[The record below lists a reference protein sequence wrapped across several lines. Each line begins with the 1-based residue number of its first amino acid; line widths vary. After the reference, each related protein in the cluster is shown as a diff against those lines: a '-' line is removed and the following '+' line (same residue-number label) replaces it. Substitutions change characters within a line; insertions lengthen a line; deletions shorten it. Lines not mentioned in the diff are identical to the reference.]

1 MKKIISILIISA
13 ILTGCGHISEDKPYV
28 AEETTTASL
37 ITETTASDAI
47 DTTTSA
53 VTVTSEVTR
62 KNSSQSV
69 TAKTA
74 ESVTT
79 AAANTDIQ
87 PKKESKQSQNSQ
99 DNGTPEVK
107 KSESKNTTKAQT
119 SPPRVTTAP
128 AIKENKTT
136 TTVRTSPPVVTTKAP
151 PPVTQPPK
159 QTEPPRQT
167 EPPAP
172 KQQVLDYDSL
182 NDQMQTFIDG
192 YDIDYDW
199 LYDKGKNLSHDGT
212 DYGKAVAVCNEA
224 ESMGGVNCINY
235 AINAYFMAEG
245 AGLECYIARSS
256 KYDWYGH
263 VANIIKLDGKWYY
276 MEPMGDIVGSPN
288 TFAEGGIADDGSVIT
303 YPDGLD
309 IVTDIYD
316 NRKNVTVE
324 SDWYK

>member
-28 AEETTTASL
+28 AEGTTTASQN
-37 ITETTASDAI
+37 TETTASDAI

-53 VTVTSEVTR
+53 VTVTNEVTR

-69 TAKTA
+69 TEKTA

-79 AAANTDIQ
+79 AVGNTNGES
-87 PKKESKQSQNSQ
+87 KKENKKTQNSQ
-99 DNGTPEVK
+99 DHNAQEVK
-107 KSESKNTTKAQT
+107 QNENKTTTPVQTPPQRAES
-119 SPPRVTTAP
+119 P
-128 AIKENKTT
+128 AVKENKST

-151 PPVTQPPK
+151 PPVTQPPI

-167 EPPAP
+167 EPPAQ

-199 LYDKGKNLSHDGT
+199 LYEKGKNLSHDGT

-224 ESMGGVNCINY
+224 ESLGGVNCINY
-235 AINAYFMAEG
+235 AINAYFMAQG

-256 KYDWYGH
+256 DHDWYGH
-263 VANIIKLDGKWYY
+263 VATVVKLDGKWYF
-276 MEPMGDIVGSPN
+276 MEPMDNIVGSPYSY
-288 TFAEGGIADDGSVIT
+288 AGGGVD
-303 YPDGLD
+303 YPNGLD

-316 NRKNVTVE
+316 NKKDVTVE

>member
-28 AEETTTASL
+28 AEETTTASQN
-37 ITETTASDAI
+37 TETTASDAI

-53 VTVTSEVTR
+53 VTVTSEVTS

-69 TAKTA
+69 TEKTA

-87 PKKESKQSQNSQ
+87 PKKDNTKSHTVQDNKAQEFQRNESK
-99 DNGTPEVK
+99 T
-107 KSESKNTTKAQT
+107 TTKAQT
-119 SPPRVTTAP
+119 SPPRATTAH
-128 AIKENKTT
+128 AVKENKTT

-159 QTEPPRQT
+159 QTELPRQT

-212 DYGKAVAVCNEA
+212 DYGKAVAVCSEA
-224 ESMGGVNCINY
+224 ESLGGVNCINY
-235 AINAYFMAEG
+235 AINAYFMAQG

-256 KYDWYGH
+256 DHDWYGH
-263 VANIIKLDGKWYY
+263 VATVVKLDGKWYF
-276 MEPMGDIVGSPN
+276 MEPMDNIVGSPYSY
-288 TFAEGGIADDGSVIT
+288 AGGGVD
-303 YPDGLD
+303 YPNGLD

-316 NRKNVTVE
+316 NKKDVTVE

>member
-1 MKKIISILIISA
+1 MKKIISIMLISA
-13 ILTGCGHISEDKPYV
+13 ILTGCGRISEDKPYV
-28 AEETTTASL
+28 AEETTTVSQNSEDTAV
-37 ITETTASDAI
+37 TTASDATI
-47 DTTTSA
+47 MTTSA
-53 VTVTSEVTR
+53 VTVTNETAM

-69 TAKTA
+69 TDKTA
-74 ESVTT
+74 AETTT

-87 PKKESKQSQNSQ
+87 PNKGNKQSQSSQ
-99 DNGTPEVK
+99 DNSASEVK
-107 KSESKNTTKAQT
+107 KSESKTTTAVQT
-119 SPPRVTTAP
+119 SPQKVTTAP
-128 AIKENKTT
+128 VVKENKTT
-136 TTVRTSPPVVTTKAP
+136 TTTRTSPPVVTTAVP
-151 PPVTQPPK
+151 VVTQPPK
-159 QTEPPRQT
+159 QT

-172 KQQVLDYDSL
+172 KQQVLDYDRL

-199 LYDKGKNLSHDGT
+199 LYEKGKNLSHDGT
-212 DYGKAVAVCNEA
+212 DYGKAVAICNEA

-235 AINAYFMAEG
+235 AINAYFMAQG

-276 MEPMGDIVGSPN
+276 MEPMGDVVGSP
-288 TFAEGGIADDGSVIT
+288 TSCPSGGIP
-303 YPDGLD
+303 YPNGLD

-316 NRKNVTVE
+316 NRKDVSVE

>member
-1 MKKIISILIISA
+1 MKKVITILLISA

-28 AEETTTASL
+28 AEETTTASQN
-37 ITETTASDAI
+37 TETTASDAI

-53 VTVTSEVTR
+53 VTVTSEVTS

-69 TAKTA
+69 TEKTA

-87 PKKESKQSQNSQ
+87 PKKDNTKSHTVQDNKAQEFQRNESK
-99 DNGTPEVK
+99 T
-107 KSESKNTTKAQT
+107 TTKAQT
-119 SPPRVTTAP
+119 SPPRATTAH
-128 AIKENKTT
+128 AVKENKTT

-159 QTEPPRQT
+159 QTELPRQT

-199 LYDKGKNLSHDGT
+199 LYDKGKNLIHDGT

-235 AINAYFMAEG
+235 AINAYFMAQG
-245 AGLECYIARSS
+245 AELECYIARSS
-256 KYDWYGH
+256 DYDWYGH

-276 MEPMGDIVGSPN
+276 MEPMGDVVGSP
-288 TFAEGGIADDGSVIT
+288 TSCPSGGIP
-303 YPDGLD
+303 YPNGLD

-316 NRKNVTVE
+316 NRKDVTVE

>member
-1 MKKIISILIISA
+1 MKKVITILLISA
-13 ILTGCGHISEDKPYV
+13 ILTGCGHISEDRPYV
-28 AEETTTASL
+28 AEETTTVSL
-37 ITETTASDAI
+37 NAEETAVTTASDATT
-47 DTTTSA
+47 TTTSA
-53 VTVTSEVTR
+53 ETVMSEVTVE
-62 KNSSQSV
+62 KSSQSV
-69 TAKTA
+69 TEKTA

-87 PKKESKQSQNSQ
+87 PKKDNTKSHTVQDNKAQEVQKNESK
-99 DNGTPEVK
+99 T
-107 KSESKNTTKAQT
+107 TTKAQT
-119 SPPRVTTAP
+119 SPPRATTAP
-128 AIKENKTT
+128 AVKENKTT

-151 PPVTQPPK
+151 PPVTQQPK

-212 DYGKAVAVCNEA
+212 DYGKAVAVCSEA
-224 ESMGGVNCINY
+224 ESLGGVNCINY
-235 AINAYFMAEG
+235 AINAYFMAQG

-256 KYDWYGH
+256 DHDWYGH
-263 VANIIKLDGKWYY
+263 VATVVKLDGKWYF
-276 MEPMGDIVGSPN
+276 MEPMDNIVGSPYSY
-288 TFAEGGIADDGSVIT
+288 AGGGVD
-303 YPDGLD
+303 YPNGLD

-316 NRKNVTVE
+316 NKKDVTVE

>member
-28 AEETTTASL
+28 AEETTTVSHNAEE
-37 ITETTASDAI
+37 TAETTASDAI

-53 VTVTSEVTR
+53 VTVTNEVTR

-69 TAKTA
+69 TEKTA

-87 PKKESKQSQNSQ
+87 PKKDNTKSHTVQDNKAQEVQRNESK
-99 DNGTPEVK
+99 T
-107 KSESKNTTKAQT
+107 TTKAQT
-119 SPPRVTTAP
+119 SPPRVTSTP
-128 AIKENKTT
+128 AVKENKTT
-136 TTVRTSPPVVTTKAP
+136 TTVRTSPPVVTTASP
-151 PPVTQPPK
+151 IVTQAPKTTEPLK
-159 QTEPPRQT
+159 QTEPL
-167 EPPAP
+167 AP
-172 KQQVLDYDSL
+172 KQQVLDYDRL

-192 YDIDYDW
+192 YEIDYDW
-199 LYDKGKNLSHDGT
+199 LYEKGKNLSHDGT

-235 AINAYFMAEG
+235 AINAYFMAQG

-256 KYDWYGH
+256 DHDWYGH
-263 VANIIKLDGKWYY
+263 VATVVKLDGKWYF
-276 MEPMGDIVGSPN
+276 MEPMDNIVGSPYSY
-288 TFAEGGIADDGSVIT
+288 AGGGVD
-303 YPDGLD
+303 YPNGLD

-316 NRKNVTVE
+316 NKKDVTVE
-324 SDWYK
+324 SDWYKKEA

>member
-28 AEETTTASL
+28 AEETTTASQN
-37 ITETTASDAI
+37 TETTASDAI

-53 VTVTSEVTR
+53 VTVTNEVTR

-69 TAKTA
+69 TEKTA

-87 PKKESKQSQNSQ
+87 PKKDNTKSHTVQDNKAQEVQRNESK
-99 DNGTPEVK
+99 T
-107 KSESKNTTKAQT
+107 TTKAQT
-119 SPPRVTTAP
+119 SPPRATTVP
-128 AIKENKTT
+128 AVKENKTT

-172 KQQVLDYDSL
+172 KQQVLDYDRL

-235 AINAYFMAEG
+235 AINAYFMAQG

-256 KYDWYGH
+256 DYDWYGH
-263 VANIIKLDGKWYY
+263 VANIIQLDGKWYY
-276 MEPMGDIVGSPN
+276 MEPMGDVVGAPYSYADGGLPYPN
-288 TFAEGGIADDGSVIT
+288 
-303 YPDGLD
+303 GLD

-316 NRKNVTVE
+316 NRKDVTVE

>member
-1 MKKIISILIISA
+1 MKKIISIMLISA
-13 ILTGCGHISEDKPYV
+13 ILTGCGHISEDKPHV
-28 AEETTTASL
+28 AEETTTVSQNA
-37 ITETTASDAI
+37 EEKAVTTASDATI
-47 DTTTSA
+47 TTTSA
-53 VTVTSEVTR
+53 LTVTNETAT

-69 TAKTA
+69 TDKTA

-79 AAANTDIQ
+79 AAANTDNQ
-87 PKKESKQSQNSQ
+87 PKKENKQAQNSQ
-99 DNGTPEVK
+99 DNGDSEVK
-107 KSESKNTTKAQT
+107 NPESKTTTAVQT
-119 SPPRVTTAP
+119 SPQKVTTAP
-128 AIKENKTT
+128 AVRENKTT
-136 TTVRTSPPVVTTKAP
+136 TAIRTSPPVVTTAP
-151 PPVTQPPK
+151 PVVTQPPK
-159 QTEPPRQT
+159 QT

-172 KQQVLDYDSL
+172 KQQVLDYDRL

-199 LYDKGKNLSHDGT
+199 LYEKGKDLSHDGT
-212 DYGKAVAVCNEA
+212 DYGKAVAICQET

-235 AINAYFMAEG
+235 AINAYFMAQG

-263 VANIIKLDGKWYY
+263 VANIIRLDGKWYY

-303 YPDGLD
+303 YPNGLD

-316 NRKNVTVE
+316 NRKKVTVE

>member
-1 MKKIISILIISA
+1 MKRILSLLLISA
-13 ILTGCGHISEDKPYV
+13 ILTGCGHISDDSPDV
-28 AEETTTASL
+28 AEETTTASQ
-37 ITETTASDAI
+37 ITETIASD
-47 DTTTSA
+47 TTEA
-53 VTVTSEVTR
+53 VTSEVAVTNEVTTV
-62 KNSSQSV
+62 NSSQSV
-69 TAKTA
+69 TDIT
-74 ESVTT
+74 TT
-79 AAANTDIQ
+79 AAANTNDQ
-87 PKKESKQSQNSQ
+87 PKKDNKKTQNSQ
-99 DNGTPEVK
+99 DNKASEVQ
-107 KSESKNTTKAQT
+107 KN
-119 SPPRVTTAP
+119 
-128 AIKENKTT
+128 ENKTT
-136 TTVRTSPPVVTTKAP
+136 TPVQTTPQRAETPAITENKATQAVRTTTPVVTTAP
-151 PPVTQPPK
+151 PAVTQPPK
-159 QTEPPRQT
+159 AT

-172 KQQVLDYDSL
+172 KQQVLDYDRL

-199 LYDKGKNLSHDGT
+199 LYEKGKNLSHDGT
-212 DYGKAVAVCNEA
+212 DYGKAVAICQET

-235 AINAYFMAEG
+235 AINAYFMAQG

-263 VANIIKLDGKWYY
+263 VANIVRLDGKWYY